1 MLKYIKN
8 MRSKGRKKYR
18 ATNNLVE
25 QKQSKDHEGIKLDKK
40 ENTKNEREGEVPI
53 EKSPGSIEINS
64 VIPYL
69 EQMCN
74 LYFPWMSPR
83 LMIEYYGRVVNSFA
97 ESATAVSKL
106 ANNLTMVNIDSI
118 EQMTKATMGN
128 WMTSTPKTSALSSI

>member
-1 MLKYIKN
+1 MLIYIKN

-18 ATNNLVE
+18 ATDNLVD
-25 QKQSKDHEGIKLDKK
+25 QKQSKDHEGIKLNEK
-40 ENTKNEREGEVPI
+40 ENTKNEGEVHI
-53 EKSPGSIEINS
+53 EKSAGSIEINS
-64 VIPYL
+64 LIPYL

-83 LMIEYYGRVVNSFA
+83 LMIEYYGRMVNFFA
-97 ESATAVSKL
+97 ESATAVSNL

-128 WMTSTPKTSALSSI
+128 CMTGTPKTNALSSI